1 MLGKKKIF
9 CIVIGVLV
17 IILAGLGIW
26 YLVNTRVVEGY
37 NDLALKVA
45 QKREEAWYN
54 SFAPFVYFVEQS
66 EDKIT
71 VSLYGTQDYTKLVQ
85 IFELNEDKVEKVSN
99 EVHYPTKWAA
109 MVNSLEYQEKE
120 VVDNVVYGISETSS
134 SWIGK
139 TVEEVLQDVDKMYEN
154 MQKVEFVK

>member
-1 MLGKKKIF
+1 MLAIIF
-9 CIVIGVLV
+9 
-17 IILAGLGIW
+17 AGLAVW

-54 SFAPFVYFVEQS
+54 SFAPFVYFVEQD
-66 EDKIT
+66 EDAIV

-85 IFELNEDKVEKVSN
+85 IFELKDDKVVKVSN

-109 MVNSLEYQEKE
+109 MMNTLEYQEKE
-120 VVDNVVYGISETSS
+120 VVDNVVYGISETST
-134 SWIGK
+134 SWLGK
-139 TVEEVLQDVDKMYEN
+139 TVEEVLQDVEKMYEN